1 MPTEIRRLLYNEV
14 EVARAVSEFAIQN
27 DTSVPKGAVLDFKV
41 ESETPLKLRLHMQT
55 REGKQLYHT
64 IDEPFI
70 AAALISHCMRN
81 KIPIAKQSRK
91 TVRAAK
97 TGGIALDMTLEQK

>member
-1 MPTEIRRLLYNEV
+1 MPTEIRRLLYSEV
-14 EVARAVSEFAIQN
+14 EVARAISEFALTM
-27 DTSVPKGAVLDFKV
+27 DTSMPKGAVLDFKV
-41 ESETPLKLRLHMQT
+41 ESESPLKLRLQVQT
-55 REGKQLYHT
+55 REGKQIFHT

-91 TVRAAK
+91 TVRVAK
-97 TGGIALDMTLEQK
+97 TGGIALDMTLEQR

>member
-1 MPTEIRRLLYNEV
+1 MPIEIRRLLYSEV

-27 DTSVPKGAVLDFKV
+27 ETTVPKGAVLDYKV

-55 REGKQLYHT
+55 REGKQIYHS
-64 IDEPFI
+64 IEEPFI
-70 AAALISHCMRN
+70 AAALISQCMRN

-91 TVRAAK
+91 TVRSAK
-97 TGGIALDMTLEQK
+97 TGGIALDMTLEKK